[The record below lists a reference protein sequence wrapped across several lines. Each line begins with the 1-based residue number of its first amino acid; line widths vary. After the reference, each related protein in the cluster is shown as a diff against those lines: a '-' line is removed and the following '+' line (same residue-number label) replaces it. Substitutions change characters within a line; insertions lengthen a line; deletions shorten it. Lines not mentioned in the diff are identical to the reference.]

1 MKVKV
6 EIDIKDI
13 FNSIT
18 SKEVVDIA
26 DSIIAG
32 ASDDA
37 LIEEVL
43 ERGLASKILNELN
56 DDEFLE
62 IYKEFF

>member
-13 FNSIT
+13 FNSTT